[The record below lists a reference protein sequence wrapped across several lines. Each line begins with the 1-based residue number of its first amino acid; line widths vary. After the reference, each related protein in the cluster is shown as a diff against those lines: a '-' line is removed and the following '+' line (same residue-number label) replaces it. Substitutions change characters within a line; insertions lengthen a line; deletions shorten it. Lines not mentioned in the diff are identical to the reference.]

1 MGVVLSFRATALGL
15 EPGAGHDLGQGMTWG
30 RNANPMAQSQKP
42 KARNEFGYQGGLTTK
57 KGMPAAE
64 ARLTTQE

>member
-1 MGVVLSFRATALGL
+1 MGVVLSFRATALG
-15 EPGAGHDLGQGMTWG
+15 LGQGMTWG